1 MFNIVNWSEKF
12 ETADTRKRQRLGW
25 FLAPSGN
32 DSKGYRK
39 LMRQGK
45 DGVMAYG
52 VFMALCQYMATLS
65 KESRG
70 SFVNSDG
77 TEMDFD
83 DLSEV
88 TRIEVADIRHAT
100 GTLVACGWLTPIGT
114 TICQSSASHLPPIC
128 QSSASFVKE
137 EGEEQG
143 QGQGEEKEPKQ
154 ENKTETQKR
163 VGALVKRREST
174 KWSDKE
180 KAALRKLNPSEED
193 IAFLE
198 SQNYAD
204 HTYRRKDLM
213 TLLNHWNG
221 ELDRMNAKQ
230 QNSTPQHQVTEFI
243 SYE

>member
-45 DGVMAYG
+45 DGIVAYG

-128 QSSASFVKE
+128 QSSPSFVKE

-143 QGQGEEKEPKQ
+143 EEEEKEKEKEKGTKVKGLDFSSLQSLDRETKQ
-154 ENKTETQKR
+154 AIWDWIKYREEINEPLKQSALEIIAKEDPAALKPAINEAIRNGWKGIFPEKHQDKQQTQKLIY
-163 VGALVKRREST
+163 G
-174 KWSDKE
+174 
-180 KAALRKLNPSEED
+180 
-193 IAFLE
+193 I
-198 SQNYAD
+198 
-204 HTYRRKDLM
+204 
-213 TLLNHWNG
+213 
-221 ELDRMNAKQ
+221 
-230 QNSTPQHQVTEFI
+230 
-243 SYE
+243 